1 MLSQVR
7 GAMTTTEA
15 LFSNANYPPK
25 IPKTSKRETCINCKG
40 KHWSDECHKFTT
52 VAVRKEK
59 IKGRCY
65 VCLKKGHTPRDC
77 KADKLC
83 VHCQEK
89 NQHHRSLCPKKFPSG
104 KSTESVNTVTE
115 PLSTSTTV
123 EDSLLATGEQVLMQT
138 ATAEVQDL
146 NKSRKQT
153 IRLLLDTGSQR
164 TYITE
169 NLANKLQL
177 EVKGSKKLS
186 VFTFSNSKC
195 HSSYRPLSQ
204 NLAC

>member
-1 MLSQVR
+1 
-7 GAMTTTEA
+7 MTTTEA

-25 IPKTSKRETCINCKG
+25 IHKTSKRETCIYCKG
-40 KHWSDECHKFTT
+40 KHWSDECQKFTT

-65 VCLKKGHTPRDC
+65 VCLKKGLTPRDC

-89 NQHHRSLCPKKFPSG
+89 NRHHRSLFPKKFPSG
-104 KSTESVNTVTE
+104 KSTESVNAVTE
-115 PLSTSTTV
+115 PLSTSITV

-146 NKSRKQT
+146 NKSRTQT

-169 NLANKLQL
+169 NLAKKLQL
-177 EVKGSKKLS
+177 EVKGSETLS
-186 VFTFSNSKC
+186 VFTFSN
-195 HSSYRPLSQ
+195 
-204 NLAC
+204 